1 MLGVLLVLHGS
12 KIPEWKDVGI
22 KYAEYLSRYF
32 NLVEFGF
39 LEFNKPTLSEALSNL
54 LAKGANK
61 IVVVPLLFATGTHF
75 KRDIP
80 RLLGIDGDE
89 KKIQYMGKEIEIIIA
104 DPLGFDEKIGEVLVK
119 RVNETYNKTINLR
132 QLLVVLPLQDHKPI
146 LVEAFQRP
154 YNI

>member
-104 DPLGFDEKIGEVLVK
+104 DPLGFDEKIGEVLVE
-119 RVNETYNKTINLR
+119 RVNETYNKN
-132 QLLVVLPLQDHKPI
+132 
-146 LVEAFQRP
+146 
-154 YNI
+154 Y

>member
-119 RVNETYNKTINLR
+119 GVNETYNKN
-132 QLLVVLPLQDHKPI
+132 
-146 LVEAFQRP
+146 
-154 YNI
+154 Y

>member
-119 RVNETYNKTINLR
+119 RVNETYNKN
-132 QLLVVLPLQDHKPI
+132 
-146 LVEAFQRP
+146 
-154 YNI
+154 Y

>member
-1 MLGVLLVLHGS
+1 LLGVLLVLHGS

-119 RVNETYNKTINLR
+119 RVNETYNKN
-132 QLLVVLPLQDHKPI
+132 
-146 LVEAFQRP
+146 
-154 YNI
+154 Y